1 MSDDATRPWWYS
13 GAEDPEPDSREQD
26 SRVQD
31 SPGEESRD
39 AGVGAGIDVM
49 AMLSGAVRMM
59 DWAAGAVVEPHAD
72 HQDPS
77 AHPDCLICRTL
88 AVVTDRTGMSAP
100 SRQAPAS
107 EPRPSAEAVRWIPI
121 TD

>member
-1 MSDDATRPWWYS
+1 MSDDVTRPWWYS
-13 GAEDPEPDSREQD
+13 GDEDPEPDSREQD
-26 SRVQD
+26 S
-31 SPGEESRD
+31 P
-39 AGVGAGIDVM
+39 GIDVM
-49 AMLSGAVRMM
+49 AMLSGAMRMM
-59 DWAAGAVVEPHAD
+59 DWAAGAVVEPHAN

-100 SRQAPAS
+100 SRQSPAS
-107 EPRPSAEAVRWIPI
+107 EPRPSAEPVRWIPI